1 MIDYNNIPHS
11 IRIVSFRPSWMPQT
25 NEQERPAAKTCPI
38 KYPAYDG
45 TQPECFHD
53 CALYDSRNNRCA
65 LEVSAE
71 AQQQTASALARIA
84 TAMENPPS
92 VEVNAASMAAAM
104 SRKNHAT
111 A

>member
-11 IRIVSFRPSWMPQT
+11 IRIVSFRSSWMPQT
-25 NEQERPAAKTCPI
+25 KEQERPAAKTCPI

-53 CALYDSRNNRCA
+53 CALHTPAGRCA
-65 LEVSAE
+65 LEVTAE

-92 VEVNAASMAAAM
+92 VEVNAASMAVAM
-104 SRKNHAT
+104 NRKNHAT